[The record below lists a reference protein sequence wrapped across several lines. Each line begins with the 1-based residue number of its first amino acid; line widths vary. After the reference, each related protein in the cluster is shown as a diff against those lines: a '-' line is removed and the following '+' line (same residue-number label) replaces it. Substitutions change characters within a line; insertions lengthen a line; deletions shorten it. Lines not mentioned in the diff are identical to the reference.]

1 MGRNQA
7 SKVTVSAW
15 QYATCAV
22 RRVGFATNSLKNL
35 HRTLG
40 RSEIEQLSF
49 ERMMRL
55 RISIVDDHEA
65 AREGL
70 KLLLSDTPI
79 EVVGAFASG
88 ADALSKLELTA
99 LDALLLD
106 VRLPGQDGL
115 ALLAKLRE
123 IDAAFPVVM
132 LSAYDNPTYVA
143 RAAAMNAQDY
153 VLKSDNRETIVEAIT
168 RAVSGA
174 SPIPGGMF
182 FHVQRAMMS
191 ETMPDDWAQQSP
203 LTSREAQVLRHIG
216 LGLSNREIAHSLQ
229 ISIETVKEHVQ
240 NMLRKIGANDR
251 TDAAVRAVRLGL
263 VD

>member
-1 MGRNQA
+1 
-7 SKVTVSAW
+7 
-15 QYATCAV
+15 
-22 RRVGFATNSLKNL
+22 LKNL
-35 HRTLG
+35 ARALG
-40 RSEIEQLSF
+40 RIELEQLSI
-49 ERMMRL
+49 ERKMRL
-55 RISIVDDHEA
+55 RISIVDDHEV

-70 KLLLSDTPI
+70 KLLLADSPI

-88 ADALSKLELTA
+88 ADALSKLDPAA

-106 VRLPGQDGL
+106 VRMPGPAGL
-115 ALLAKLRE
+115 VTLAKLRE
-123 IDAAFPVVM
+123 IDAQLPVVM

-143 RAAAMNAQDY
+143 RAVALKANDY
-153 VLKSDNRETIVEAIT
+153 VLKSDSRETIVEAIT
-168 RAVSGA
+168 RAASGTT
-174 SPIPGGMF
+174 PLPGGSF

-191 ETMPDDWAQQSP
+191 ETMPSDLPQESP

-216 LGLSNREIAHSLQ
+216 LGLSNKEIAKSLQ

-240 NMLRKIGANDR
+240 NMLRKIGASDR